1 MPRKTL
7 PQVIIWDTVHRPNVE
22 AVVSFANI
30 KIESA
35 LQADRVLSEAAA
47 QQSGQSMQYPRGNRS
62 YRIDEDGVWQ
72 PWAPWGALDLDI
84 SADRSEAN
92 YRKVQETLQRW
103 LTKMSNWKKL
113 RAKEKTTILNEIRP
127 WIEYSNVTVSSEVAG
142 DKLFRFMVYGNKTAR
157 QVIGEAMYVLFE
169 WGMVQEGGVAICP
182 QCQSYFVK
190 VRTDQELC
198 SNRCR
203 QRKYRAKEAST

>member
-7 PQVIIWDTVHRPNVE
+7 PQVIIWDTVHRPGVE
-22 AVVSFANI
+22 AVVSFANL

-35 LQADRVLSEAAA
+35 LQADRALSEAAA
-47 QQSGQSMQYPRGNRS
+47 LQSGQDMQYPRGNRS

-72 PWAPWGALDLDI
+72 PWAPWGARANI
-84 SADRSEAN
+84 SDERSETN
-92 YRKVQETLQRW
+92 YREVQQTLQRW
-103 LTKMSNWKKL
+103 LTKMSSWKKV
-113 RAKEKTTILNEIRP
+113 RAKEKSTILNEIRP

-142 DKLFRFMVYGNKTAR
+142 DKLLRWMDYGNRTAR
-157 QVIGEAMYVLFE
+157 QVIGESMYVLFE

-190 VRTDQELC
+190 VRTDQVLC

-203 QRKYRAKEAST
+203 QRKFRSKEAST